1 MLAWLRLLG
10 FLVVMKLVSRKPIW
24 SLLVVAAVLGGLL
37 APRAARAV
45 TTIFFNSSQ
54 TTNMVSTNASSDTIS
69 SEGYLFTYT
78 RDKLFTGGT
87 SNVIGRPVRVSWPDG
102 LEAQYVTTLTNKARI
117 TVRRV
122 DGAVFDLTA
131 FSAKLLANAG
141 AGRAIEIVPLLN
153 GQEPL
158 NDPLYFDVSGNYGNV
173 FSYDTSPN
181 HLGTTVAL
189 TNYDTYMI
197 NLTLDYA
204 LISLTVVDASLPPPA
219 LDIFRL
225 DAATIELSW
234 PTNAAGYAL
243 EFTTDLS
250 THAWSPVTN
259 DVTRFG
265 DLFSVQMGTTDAQ
278 RLYRLRK

>member
-1 MLAWLRLLG
+1 
-10 FLVVMKLVSRKPIW
+10 MKLVFRRRIR
-24 SLLVVAAVLGGLL
+24 SLLIAAAVLGSLFV
-37 APRAARAV
+37 PHAARAV

-54 TTNMVSTNASSDTIS
+54 TTNLVSTNASSDTIS
-69 SEGYLFTYT
+69 SAGYLFTYT

-87 SNVIGRPVRVSWPDG
+87 SNVIGRPVRVFWPDG

-181 HLGTTVAL
+181 YLGTTAAL
-189 TNYDTYMI
+189 TNYDTYVI

-204 LISLTVVDASLPPPA
+204 LMSLTVVDASLPPPT
-219 LDIFRL
+219 LDIFQL

-234 PTNAAGYAL
+234 PTTAAGYAL
-243 EFTTDLS
+243 ESTTNLS
-250 THAWSPVTN
+250 AHAWSPVTN
-259 DVTRFG
+259 DVTQLG
-265 DLFSVQMGTTDAQ
+265 DLFSVQLETTDER